1 MANVD
6 NYRQGS
12 IGLLKG
18 RPQYY
23 ARSNAFEVANCV
35 APYGRIVVG
44 KDLKCGIDGEIHAH
58 WIRVT
63 PPGAPTAESRP
74 HQKSTSTSPSP
85 HDFRAASH

>member
-12 IGLLKG
+12 IEIIKG
-18 RPQYY
+18 RPEYY
-23 ARSNAFEVANCV
+23 AMSNAFEVASRV
-35 APYGRIVVG
+35 APYERTVVG
-44 KDLKCGIDGEIHAH
+44 KNLKCGIDGEIHAH

-63 PPGAPTAESRP
+63 PPGAPIAESRP

-85 HDFRAASH
+85 HDFRAPPH